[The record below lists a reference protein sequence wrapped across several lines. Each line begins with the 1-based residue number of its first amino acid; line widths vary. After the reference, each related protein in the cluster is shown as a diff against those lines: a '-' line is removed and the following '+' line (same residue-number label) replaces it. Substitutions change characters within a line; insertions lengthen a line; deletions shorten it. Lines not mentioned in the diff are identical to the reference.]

1 MQDLFQQTFI
11 YYYTFIINY
20 LFNYKTERTV
30 IEYNSSEKTKS
41 PLEYNKIENDIIWGT
56 FIQS

>member
-20 LFNYKTERTV
+20 LFNYKKERKV
-30 IEYNSSEKTKS
+30 IEYNSSEKTKKS
-41 PLEYNKIENDIIWGT
+41 LAYRNIENDILWGT

>member
-1 MQDLFQQTFI
+1 MKDLFQQTFI

-20 LFNYKTERTV
+20 LFNYKNESKV
-30 IEYNSSEKTKS
+30 IEYTNSIETKN
-41 PLEYNKIENDIIWGT
+41 PLEYNNIENDIIWGA